1 MTSLS
6 ENPALTDPR
15 KALTPSQKDALT
27 AIDFFKFQ
35 KPRNGG
41 WAVGNKRFSKTT
53 IETLRAHGFLT
64 AAGGRLNLTQAGKLA
79 VDKLKGRNQ

>member
-6 ENPALTDPR
+6 ENPALSNPR
-15 KALTPSQKDALT
+15 KALTKSQQDALSS
-27 AIDFFKFQ
+27 IDFFRFQ

-41 WAVGNKRFSKTT
+41 WAVGNKRFSKST
-53 IETLRAHGFLT
+53 IETLREHGFLI

-79 VDKLKGRNQ
+79 LDKLKGQSQ

>member
-6 ENPALTDPR
+6 ENPALTNPR

-35 KPRNGG
+35 KPRAGG
-41 WAVGNKRFSKTT
+41 WAVGNRRFSKTT
-53 IETLRAHGFLT
+53 IETLRTHGFLT

-79 VDKLKGRNQ
+79 LDKLKGQSQ